1 MGEGLKMYDEI
12 PPNESLGVQ
21 VSRRGERVPESYL
34 SDQFHPRGRFNLEIH
49 RKNGEIETYDISN
62 LVTTQGKNAIL
73 DIMFGA
79 ATQITA
85 WYMGLVTTTS
95 FTAFAATDTAAQ
107 IGGTNG
113 WTEST
118 VYSGG
123 PTRKSWSPAAASAG
137 SISNTTVVTF
147 SITSSDTLKG
157 AFIISSNSGTGGKLW
172 AEVAFPSAIA
182 VSNGDDV
189 KVTYTLSS

>member
-1 MGEGLKMYDEI
+1 MDDHISNSEAIGLQI
-12 PPNESLGVQ
+12 
-21 VSRRGERVPESYL
+21 SRKGERVPENFVQDFYKP
-34 SDQFHPRGRFNLEIH
+34 QGRFQLEVH
-49 RKNGEIETYDISN
+49 RKTGEIEYYDINN

-73 DIMFGA
+73 DIMFGS
-79 ATQITA
+79 ATQITT
-85 WYMGLVTTTS
+85 WYMGLITTTS
-95 FTAFAATDTAAQ
+95 FTALAATDTAAQ

-118 VYSGG
+118 AYSGG
-123 PTRKSWSPAAASAG
+123 PTRKTWTPASASAG
-137 SISNTTVVTF
+137 SITNNTVVTF

-157 AFIISSNSGTGGKLW
+157 AFIISSSSGTGGKLW
-172 AEVAFPSAIA
+172 AEVAFPTAIT